1 MPLIEYFISTYNI
14 LMLILHSNVTQ
25 NVAALAGFNVIFDI
39 VQYSG
44 LRFGTTIYFVTW
56 RSVSWLLNSGTVVP
70 L

>member
-1 MPLIEYFISTYNI
+1 
-14 LMLILHSNVTQ
+14 MLILHSNVTQ